1 MAMSS
6 SLLLRL
12 SVVVLVS
19 MVLLVLFT
27 CTITNRG
34 LLPISIANPA
44 NEHHDLPWYKHAHR
58 AMVSPLLSANAT
70 TSERQKLQEYWID
83 AARALADRTFGDRF
97 KDKVPGTH
105 VDVATLRATIDGWTR
120 VAKKG
125 EHDGGGGG
133 RWIYNNSDNIATIRH
148 IQDEYYSTCDHHF
161 YATHSNSDIR
171 DAVRYRWQPEQEHPL
186 IAEDLDR
193 DKWCELLDGRNIM
206 VVGDLVQ
213 YQIHEL
219 LLDILRDGPS
229 VCYGEMG
236 CKRE

>member
-1 MAMSS
+1 MAISS

-12 SVVVLVS
+12 SVVVVVS

-27 CTITNRG
+27 CTITNRS
-34 LLPISIANPA
+34 LLPISIANQA
-44 NEHHDLPWYKHAHR
+44 NDHQDLPWYKHAHR
-58 AMVSPLLSANAT
+58 AMVPPLLSANGT
-70 TSERQKLQEYWID
+70 TGERQKLQEYWID
-83 AARALADRTFGDRF
+83 AARALSDRVFGDKF
-97 KDKVPGTH
+97 KDKVPGTQ
-105 VDVATLRATIDGWTR
+105 VDDVATLRATIDGWTR

-125 EHDGGGGG
+125 EHGGG
-133 RWIYNNSDNIATIRH
+133 RWIYNDSDNTTTIRH
-148 IQDEYYSTCDHHF
+148 IQDEYYSTCDQHF
-161 YATHSNSDIR
+161 YATHSSNDMR

-186 IAEDLDR
+186 IAEGLDR
-193 DKWCELLDGRNIM
+193 DRWCELLDGRNIM